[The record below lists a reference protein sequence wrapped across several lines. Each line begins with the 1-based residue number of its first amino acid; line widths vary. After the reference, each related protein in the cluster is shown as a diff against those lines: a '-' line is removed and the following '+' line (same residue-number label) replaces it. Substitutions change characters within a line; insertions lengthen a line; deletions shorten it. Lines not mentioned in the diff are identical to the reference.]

1 MPVNFFQFFKDSSD
15 WPYSDE
21 HASDPPQYHCLT
33 FPRLVLYVDGLSL
46 IISVVVLDTHQMW
59 VGLCT
64 EASSDGHHM
73 LIAILHYFHQLCKM
87 IIVSALNH
95 MYQVPV
101 FNIWENNDQLQGDF

>member
-21 HASDPPQYHCLT
+21 HASDPPQYHSLT

-59 VGLCT
+59 VGLRT

-73 LIAILHYFHQLCKM
+73 LIAILHYFH
-87 IIVSALNH
+87 
-95 MYQVPV
+95 
-101 FNIWENNDQLQGDF
+101 